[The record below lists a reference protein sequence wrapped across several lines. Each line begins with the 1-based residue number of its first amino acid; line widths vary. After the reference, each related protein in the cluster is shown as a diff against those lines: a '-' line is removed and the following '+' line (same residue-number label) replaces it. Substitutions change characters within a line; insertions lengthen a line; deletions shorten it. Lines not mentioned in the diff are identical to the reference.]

1 MLRAFIL
8 RVAYHFVIF
17 NVETPF
23 MDTSGVSVIS
33 EALVRFIFKFLKS
46 SKHFCKVNNAIL
58 ASNSHCT
65 VSGQPPIRLQ

>member
-8 RVAYHFVIF
+8 RLAYHFVIF
-17 NVETPF
+17 NIETPF

-46 SKHFCKVNNAIL
+46 SKHFCKVNNAI
-58 ASNSHCT
+58 
-65 VSGQPPIRLQ
+65 